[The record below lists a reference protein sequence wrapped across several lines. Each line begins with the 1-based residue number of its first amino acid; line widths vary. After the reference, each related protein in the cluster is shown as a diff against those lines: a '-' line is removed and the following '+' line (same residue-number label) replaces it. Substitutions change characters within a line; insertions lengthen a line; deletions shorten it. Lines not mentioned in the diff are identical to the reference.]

1 MCKGDCKNLSN
12 GKAICCRVKEEK
24 EKVVETWPD
33 NPLEVGHYDYNPS
46 SPVKQHEPL
55 S

>member
-1 MCKGDCKNLSN
+1 MCKGNCKNLSN

-33 NPLEVGHYDYNPS
+33 NPLEIGHYDHES
-46 SPVKQHEPL
+46 FIIKQYEPI